1 MMTSDAPDALLVER
15 RGPVGWLIFNRPERG
30 NAMNARMMED
40 LPSAWARLEA
50 DPDVASIVV
59 TGTGRAFQTGLDLA
73 QLSKDPAAL
82 REMSRR
88 TRHAEPGLTGWHLG
102 VTKPI
107 ITAVNGVCA
116 GGGLH
121 FVADSD
127 IVIASTRASFLD
139 SHVSV
144 GQVSA
149 LETIGLARRVAFGSV
164 ARMALVGAHERV
176 DAEQARRL
184 GWVSEVFELEDLRP
198 AAQRIAELVAAN
210 DPQALAATKR
220 ALWRSFE
227 SGLSEA
233 RGAAAVS
240 RDTP

>member
-1 MMTSDAPDALLVER
+1 MEHGALLVER
-15 RGPVGWLIFNRPERG
+15 RGPVGWLIFNRPDMG
-30 NAMNARMMED
+30 NAMNAEMTD
-40 LPSAWARLEA
+40 GLPRVWARLEA
-50 DPDVASIVV
+50 DPAVASIVV
-59 TGTGRAFQTGLDLA
+59 TGTGSAFQTGLDLA
-73 QLSKDPAAL
+73 QLSKDATAL

-88 TRHAEPGLTGWHLG
+88 TRRAEPGLTGWHVG

-127 IVIASTRASFLD
+127 IVIASTLASFLD

-164 ARMALVGAHERV
+164 ARMALVGARERV
-176 DAEQARRL
+176 SAEDARRL
-184 GWVSEVFELEDLRP
+184 GWVSEVVAPDDLRP
-198 AAQRIAELVAAN
+198 TAQRLGELVAAN
-210 DPQALAATKR
+210 DGQALAATKR
-220 ALWRSFE
+220 ALWQSLE
-227 SGLSEA
+227 TGLREA
-233 RGAAAVS
+233 RGAA
-240 RDTP
+240 R